1 MNEDHLDQFDVW
13 YNPSTG
19 EDPETIRV
27 AVGRLLDAESEG
39 RLVKLDIRDAV
50 YFRYLLDGAI
60 NDYERAV
67 GR

>member
-1 MNEDHLDQFDVW
+1 MSDETQFDAW
-13 YNPSTG
+13 HYR
-19 EDPETIRV
+19 DPELLAEECIRV
-27 AVGRLLDAESEG
+27 NINGIDGVIVD
-39 RLVKLDIRDAV
+39 LDIRDAV